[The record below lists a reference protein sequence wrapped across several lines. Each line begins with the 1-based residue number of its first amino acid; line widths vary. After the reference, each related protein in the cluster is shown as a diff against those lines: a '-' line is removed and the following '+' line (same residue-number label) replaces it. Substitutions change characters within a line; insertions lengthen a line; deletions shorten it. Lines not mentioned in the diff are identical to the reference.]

1 MEEGSICSDNN
12 RDLEGIS
19 KPQVDK
25 TNSSFP
31 FTKQNVDNEISEKY
45 VLPSKS
51 VTSSKFTLSTNITDN
66 MENANNVRSK
76 DSNIPPKLTTKA
88 KKSYKFRH

>member
-1 MEEGSICSDNN
+1 MEEGSISSDNN

-31 FTKQNVDNEISEKY
+31 FTKQNLDNEINEKY
-45 VLPSKS
+45 VIPSKS
-51 VTSSKFTLSTNITDN
+51 VTSPKSTLSTNITDN
-66 MENANNVRSK
+66 MENANNVHGK
-76 DSNIPPKLTTKA
+76 DTNILPKLTTKA
-88 KKSYKFRH
+88 KKPYKFRH